1 MSWPPRPLLPIYPM
15 DDHKFLA
22 FFSCLAFFFV
32 LHNIYGSWAWSAS
45 VPIPSAPPFSPQP
58 QNVNCLMSAL
68 ICFLCLSVWL
78 PVCVYL
84 CVCVCFLLSLFLSLV
99 LSRMAPLSLRSSY
112 APYPSHRRATW
123 TKNCS
128 VSFCHIYSPSPRAS
142 PFPINDSSIIQ
153 SLGILYFL
161 RSQGP
166 SVSMMWTTMAT

>member
-84 CVCVCFLLSLFLSLV
+84 CVCVCFLLSLFSFSRPVQDGSIEFEEFIRALSVTSKGNLDEKLQCKFLPYLFS
-99 LSRMAPLSLRSSY
+99 LSQ
-112 APYPSHRRATW
+112 
-123 TKNCS
+123 
-128 VSFCHIYSPSPRAS
+128 SF
-142 PFPINDSSIIQ
+142 SI
-153 SLGILYFL
+153 SNK
-161 RSQGP
+161 
-166 SVSMMWTTMAT
+166 